1 MARGIGLDFGTTNS
15 ALALADADRSVRV
28 VRFAAL
34 EGDTESFRSILFCGR
49 AEGRPEVESVAG
61 PGAIPRYLDLEGE
74 RRLLQSL
81 KAFLASRLFTSTNL
95 LGRTTT
101 LQEMISRIVR
111 GLLDEAETGQ
121 GDLQGTIVVGRPV
134 RFARSRQPG
143 DDDFAQ
149 NRLSDA
155 LRRAGVES
163 FRFEFEPVAAAYH
176 YEQSL
181 DADELVLIAD
191 FGGGTSDFCL
201 LRVGPGVRAR
211 GRRSQDILGTEGV
224 AVAGDAFGARLVRNV
239 VAPRLGRGSQQQ
251 KLFGQPVP
259 VPAWIY
265 RDLERWHHLSLLRS
279 PRTLGV
285 LHDVL
290 RHAHEPE
297 KIEALLHLVE
307 NDLGY
312 SLYQAVED
320 TKTELSR
327 SPEAWLRFRDPP
339 AVIEERVTRADFESW
354 IAPELDEIAACTDR
368 LLARTGVSPDAVDRI
383 FLTGGSSFVPA
394 VRRIFESRFGT
405 DRIRG
410 GGELVSVARGL
421 GFERPRL
428 LTPWHPALRLPSPGC
443 APSPSPSP
451 ACSAGSVSPCRFP
464 PWARRGR
471 TSRASRSSPSSAK
484 ASLARSRRCGS
495 SSPVWPRTTRPPS
508 PCAQTWSCSSES
520 TT

>member
-15 ALALADADRSVRV
+15 ALALADADRNARV
-28 VRFAAL
+28 VRFAAPD
-34 EGDTESFRSILFCGR
+34 GDTESFRSILFCGR

-61 PGAIPRYLDLEGE
+61 PLAIERYLNIEGE

-95 LGRTTT
+95 LGRRTT

-111 GLLDEAETGQ
+111 SLLDEAEGQ
-121 GDLQGTIVVGRPV
+121 HGSLQGTLVVGRPV

-143 DDDFAQ
+143 DDDFASG
-149 NRLSDA
+149 RLADA
-155 LRRAGVES
+155 LRRAGVSEL
-163 FRFEFEPVAAAYH
+163 RFEYEPVAAAYH

-181 DADELVLIAD
+181 AADELVLIAD

-201 LRVGPGVRAR
+201 LRVGPGVRD
-211 GRRSQDILGTEGV
+211 RRRRAQDILGTEGV
-224 AVAGDAFGARLVRNV
+224 AVAGDAFGAKLVRHV
-239 VAPRLGRGSQQQ
+239 VAPRLGRGSEQQ

-265 RDLERWHHLSLLRS
+265 RDLERWHHLSFLRS

-290 RHAHEPE
+290 RHSLDPE
-297 KIEALLHLVE
+297 KIAALLHLVE

-312 SLYQAVED
+312 ALYQAVEE

-327 SPEAWLRFRDPP
+327 APEAWLRFQDPP
-339 AVIEERVTRADFESW
+339 VAIEERVTREDFESW
-354 IAPELDEIAACTDR
+354 IAEELAEIAACTDR
-368 LLARTGVSPDAVDRI
+368 LLARTGVAPDAVDCV

-394 VRRIFESRFGT
+394 VRRIFETRFGA

-410 GGELVSVARGL
+410 GDELVSVARGL
-421 GFERPRL
+421 
-428 LTPWHPALRLPSPGC
+428 ALRALDG
-443 APSPSPSP
+443 
-451 ACSAGSVSPCRFP
+451 
-464 PWARRGR
+464 
-471 TSRASRSSPSSAK
+471 
-484 ASLARSRRCGS
+484 
-495 SSPVWPRTTRPPS
+495 
-508 PCAQTWSCSSES
+508 
-520 TT
+520 